1 MIGDLPLEQQFY
13 PEEFDRWAAGYDQ
26 DVLNENVFPFIG
38 YRQLMA
44 KLVSEGSPLRGK
56 KVLDLGCGTGNL
68 VSFMIQEGAEAW
80 STDFSSEMIKIA
92 KMKFPD
98 LPFEVQDLRDP
109 LPAIYPQRYDLI
121 TSAYVFHHFL
131 LSEKIRL
138 VKRYLN
144 QHLNSGGKLLIGDL
158 VFQDQSAMQQTS
170 QAYPDT
176 WDDEYY
182 WILEEDLPILEASG
196 LKVQVFPISVCAAVL
211 VFQQ

>member
-1 MIGDLPLEQQFY
+1 MEQQFF
-13 PEEFDRWAAGYDQ
+13 PEEFDTWAAGYDQ

-44 KLVSEGSPLRGK
+44 KLVSEGNPLIGK

-68 VSFMIQEGAEAW
+68 ASFMIHEGADVW
-80 STDFSSEMIKIA
+80 STDFSPEMIKIA
-92 KMKFPD
+92 RTKFPN

-109 LPAIYPQRYDLI
+109 LPAFYPQRYDLI

-131 LSEKIRL
+131 LPEKISL
-138 VKRYLN
+138 IKRYLN
-144 QHLNSGGKLLIGDL
+144 QHLNPGGKLLIGDL
-158 VFQDQSAMQQTS
+158 MFEDQSARYQTS

-182 WILEEDLPILEASG
+182 WIMEDDLPILEESG
-196 LKVQVFPISVCAAVL
+196 LKVQVFPISVCAAVV
-211 VFQQ
+211 VFDNKK